1 MKLRCILGRIA
12 AVELVPD
19 AKLKGE
25 QNSKRWI
32 LDIEHDSKGG
42 LATLPI
48 ELLDWRTGRVVP
60 SGLLNPSVTY
70 MSREASMAAVFFP
83 VLEGSKLFV
92 AIDPDPEGT
101 EPIRIR
107 LTIDAVHSLMR

>member
-1 MKLRCILGRIA
+1 MKLQCILGRIA
-12 AVELVPD
+12 AIELAPD
-19 AKLKGE
+19 AKLQGE

-42 LATLPI
+42 LVTLPVQ
-48 ELLDWRTGRVVP
+48 LLDWRTGKVVP

-83 VLEGSKLFV
+83 VLEGNKLFV

-101 EPIRIR
+101 EPVRIR
-107 LTIDAVHSLMR
+107 LTIDALHTLMR